1 VELPGKRLGNFSLRA
16 RRAFVGL
23 ALAPCIV
30 TVANYYLGWELF
42 GRSQKWSIAVSF
54 VVLFLVM
61 RYLGP
66 TVQQLREYREG
77 GRPAGRQP
85 P

>member
-1 VELPGKRLGNFSLRA
+1 MELPGKRLGTFSLRA
-16 RRAFVGL
+16 RRIFVGL

-30 TVANYYLGWELF
+30 TVANYYLGWGLF
-42 GRSQKWSIAVSF
+42 GRPEKWSIAVSF

-66 TVQQLREYREG
+66 TVQQLREYRES
-77 GRPAGRQP
+77 GRAAGR
-85 P
+85 

>member
-1 VELPGKRLGNFSLRA
+1 MELAGKRLGKFSLQT
-16 RRAFVGL
+16 RRAFVGC

-30 TVANYYLGWELF
+30 TVANYYLGWGLF
-42 GRSQKWSIAVSF
+42 GRSERWLIAVSF

-66 TVQQLREYREG
+66 TVQELREYRDKK
-77 GRPAGRQP
+77 RSAASPRS
-85 P
+85 

>member
-1 VELPGKRLGNFSLRA
+1 MELAGNRLGKFSLQT
-16 RRAFVGL
+16 RRAFVGC

-30 TVANYYLGWELF
+30 TVANYYLGWGLF
-42 GRSQKWSIAVSF
+42 GRFDRGLIVVSF

-66 TVQQLREYREG
+66 TVQELREYREK
-77 GRPAGRQP
+77 RRSAAP
-85 P
+85 PRS